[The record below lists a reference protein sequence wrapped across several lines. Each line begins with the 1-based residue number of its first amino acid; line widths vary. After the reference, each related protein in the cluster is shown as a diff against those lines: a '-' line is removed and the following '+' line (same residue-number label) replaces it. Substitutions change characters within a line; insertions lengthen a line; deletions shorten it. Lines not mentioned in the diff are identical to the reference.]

1 VTYIESEGTRAMTSS
16 HWTRRDLLTR
26 AAALGAVAVGGPTAL
41 AACSSTST
49 AGNALTKAQQSGTI
63 KVGIAGEAP
72 YGYVD
77 KSGNLTGEAPTVA
90 RAVFKNLGIKNM
102 TATTVDFDSL
112 IPALNAGQFDMAAA
126 GQDITP
132 TRCKSVAFSEP
143 DYQALVAFLVPKGN
157 PKGVNTFTDVIAKKV
172 PIGVEIGAVEA
183 GFATTAGVPSSQTQT
198 FSSQDQLFSAV
209 KTGRVY
215 AAVLTDIS
223 WRAVV
228 AQNPTAGVEM
238 ATPFIPKGGL
248 PETGGFTFRKNET
261 QLLSA
266 FNTQLSKL
274 HSSGQWTKLVQPFFF
289 TSANIPPSSVTT
301 AKLCAG

>member
-1 VTYIESEGTRAMTSS
+1 MAMTSS

-26 AAALGAVAVGGPTAL
+26 GAVLGAAAIGGPAL
-41 AACSSTST
+41 ITACSSTST
-49 AGNALTKAQQSGTI
+49 SGNALTKAQKAGTI

-77 KSGNLTGEAPTVA
+77 KSGHLTGEAPTVA
-90 RAVFKNLGIKNM
+90 RAVFKNLGIHNM

-112 IPALNAGQFDMAAA
+112 IPALNAGQFDMVAA

-132 TRCKSVAFSEP
+132 TRCKQVAFSIP

-157 PKGVNTFTDVIAKKV
+157 PKGINNFNDVIAKKV
-172 PIGVEIGAVEA
+172 PVGVEIGAVEA
-183 GFATTAGVPSSQTQT
+183 GFATQAGVPSSQIQN

-238 ATPFIPKGGL
+238 ATPFIPKGGQ
-248 PETGGFTFRKNET
+248 PETGGFSFRKNET
-261 QLLSA
+261 ALLNA
-266 FNTQLSKL
+266 FNTQLAKL
-274 HSSGQWTKLVQPFFF
+274 HSSGEWTRLVQPFFF
-289 TSANIPPSSVTT
+289 TSQNIPPSNVTT
-301 AKLCAG
+301 QKLCSA

>member
-1 VTYIESEGTRAMTSS
+1 MAMTSS

-26 AAALGAVAVGGPTAL
+26 GAVLGAAAIGGPAL
-41 AACSSTST
+41 ITACSSTST
-49 AGNALTKAQQSGTI
+49 SGNALSKATSSGTI

-90 RAVFKNLGIKNM
+90 RAVFKNLGISHV

-112 IPALNAGQFDMAAA
+112 IPALNAGQFDMVAA

-132 TRCKSVAFSEP
+132 TRCKQVAFSIP

-157 PKGVNTFTDVIAKKV
+157 PKGVNNFTDVIAKKV

-183 GFATTAGVPSSQTQT
+183 GFATQAGVPSNLIQN

-238 ATPFIPKGGL
+238 ATPFIPKGGQ
-248 PETGGFTFRKNET
+248 PETGGFSFRKNET

-266 FNTQLSKL
+266 FNTQLAKL
-274 HSSGQWTKLVQPFFF
+274 HASGEWTRLVQPFFF
-289 TSANIPPSSVTT
+289 TSSNIPPSSVTT
-301 AKLCAG
+301 QKLCSA

>member
-1 VTYIESEGTRAMTSS
+1 MAMTSS

-26 AAALGAVAVGGPTAL
+26 GAVLGAAAIGGPAL
-41 AACSSTST
+41 ITACSSTST
-49 AGNALTKAQQSGTI
+49 SGNALTKAQKAGTI

-112 IPALNAGQFDMAAA
+112 IPALNAGQFDMVAA

-132 TRCKSVAFSEP
+132 TRCKQVAFSIP

-157 PKGVNTFTDVIAKKV
+157 PKGINNFNDVIAKKV
-172 PIGVEIGAVEA
+172 PVGVEIGAVEA
-183 GFATTAGVPSSQTQT
+183 GFATQAGVPSSQIQN

-238 ATPFIPKGGL
+238 ATPFIPKGGQ
-248 PETGGFTFRKNET
+248 PETGGFSFRKNET
-261 QLLSA
+261 ALLNA
-266 FNTQLSKL
+266 FNTQLAKL
-274 HSSGQWTKLVQPFFF
+274 HSSGEWTRLVQPFFF
-289 TSANIPPSSVTT
+289 TSQNIPPSNVTT
-301 AKLCAG
+301 QKLCSA

>member
-1 VTYIESEGTRAMTSS
+1 MAMTSS

-26 AAALGAVAVGGPTAL
+26 GAVLGAAAIGGPAL
-41 AACSSTST
+41 ITACSSTST
-49 AGNALTKAQQSGTI
+49 SGNALSKATSSGTI

-77 KSGNLTGEAPTVA
+77 KSGNLTGQAPTVA
-90 RAVFKNLGIKNM
+90 RAVFKNLGINHM

-112 IPALNAGQFDMAAA
+112 IPALNAGQFDMVAA

-132 TRCKSVAFSEP
+132 TRCKQVAFSIP

-157 PKGVNTFTDVIAKKV
+157 PKAVNNFNDVIAKKV

-183 GFATTAGVPSSQTQT
+183 GFATTAGVPHGQIQN

-238 ATPFIPKGGL
+238 ATPFIPKGGQ
-248 PETGGFTFRKNET
+248 PETGGFSFRKNET

-266 FNTQLSKL
+266 FNTQLAKL
-274 HSSGQWTKLVQPFFF
+274 HSSGEWTRLVQPFFF
-289 TSANIPPSSVTT
+289 TSSNIPPPSVTT
-301 AKLCAG
+301 QKLCSA

>member
-1 VTYIESEGTRAMTSS
+1 MAMTSS

-26 AAALGAVAVGGPTAL
+26 GAVLGAAAVGGPAL
-41 AACSSTST
+41 ITACSSTST
-49 AGNALTKAQQSGTI
+49 SGNALSKATSSGTI

-77 KSGNLTGEAPTVA
+77 KSGNLTGQAPTVA
-90 RAVFKNLGIKNM
+90 RAVFGNLGIHHM

-112 IPALNAGQFDMAAA
+112 IPALNAGQFDMVAA

-132 TRCKSVAFSEP
+132 TRCKQVAFSEP

-157 PKGVNTFTDVIAKKV
+157 PKAVNNFNDVVAKKV

-183 GFATTAGVPSSQTQT
+183 GFATSAGVPASQTQT

-238 ATPFIPKGGL
+238 ATPFIPKGGQ
-248 PETGGFTFRKNET
+248 PETGGFSFRKNET
-261 QLLSA
+261 ALLNA

-274 HSSGQWTKLVQPFFF
+274 HSSGEWTKLVQPFFF
-289 TSANIPPSSVTT
+289 TAANIPPSSVTT
-301 AKLCAG
+301 AKLCSA

>member
-1 VTYIESEGTRAMTSS
+1 MTSS

-26 AAALGAVAVGGPTAL
+26 SAVLGAAAIGGPAL
-41 AACSSTST
+41 ISACSSTST
-49 AGNALTKAQQSGTI
+49 SGNALTKAQKAGTI

-90 RAVFKNLGIKNM
+90 RAVFKNLGVKNI

-112 IPALNAGQFDMAAA
+112 IPALNAGQFDMVAA

-132 TRCKSVAFSEP
+132 TRCKQVAFSIP
-143 DYQALVAFLVPKGN
+143 DYQALVALLVPKGN
-157 PKGVNTFTDVIAKKV
+157 PKNVNNFNDVIAKKV
-172 PIGVEIGAVEA
+172 PIAVEIGAVEA
-183 GFATTAGVPSSQTQT
+183 AFATQAGVPSSQIQT
-198 FSSQDQLFSAV
+198 FSSQDQLSSAV

-228 AQNPTAGVEM
+228 AQSPTTFEL
-238 ATPFIPKGGL
+238 ATPFIPKGGQ
-248 PETGGFTFRKNET
+248 PETGGFSFRKNET
-261 QLLSA
+261 ALLSA
-266 FNTQLSKL
+266 FNTQLGKL
-274 HSSGQWTKLVQPFFF
+274 HASGEWTKLVQPFFF
-289 TSANIPPSSVTT
+289 TSSNIPPSSVTT
-301 AKLCAG
+301 AKLCSA